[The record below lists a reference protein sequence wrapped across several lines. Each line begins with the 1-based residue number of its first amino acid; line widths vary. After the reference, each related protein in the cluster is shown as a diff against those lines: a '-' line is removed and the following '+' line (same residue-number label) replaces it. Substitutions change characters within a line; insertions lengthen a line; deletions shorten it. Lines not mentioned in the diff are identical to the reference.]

1 MTFPQ
6 DEEGIAT
13 SHLFTESGLIGLLEQ
28 AATMFREVHITITW

>member
-13 SHLFTESGLIGLLEQ
+13 SRLFTESGLIGLLEQ
-28 AATMFREVHITITW
+28 AAPMFREVRIIVTW